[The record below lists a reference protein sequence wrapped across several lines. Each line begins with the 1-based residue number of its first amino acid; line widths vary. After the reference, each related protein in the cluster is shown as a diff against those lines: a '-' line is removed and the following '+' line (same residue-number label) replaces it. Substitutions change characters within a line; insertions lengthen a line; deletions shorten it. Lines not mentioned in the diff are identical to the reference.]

1 MSLKRRIFTRD
12 FKQQVLREVQAGKSI
27 AQAAREHELHPNL
40 IGKWQKL
47 HEQYAQNAFQGNG
60 HLYTQEAKIAELERL
75 IGQQTV
81 EISLLKKVLAFQEQ
95 IKAER
100 EGRQMSQVISALV
113 QQGYSLSSCCQAFG
127 LPRASY
133 YRLLQE
139 PNAKTDDPLRPQVRQ
154 VALDWSCYGYRRIT
168 HELKRQGVMANHKRV
183 LRLMREE
190 NLVRRPKKRFVAT
203 TNSDHRLPVYPNLA
217 ADMDVTAPDQ
227 LWVSDLTYIRLGHEF
242 IYLAVVLDA
251 CSRRCL
257 GWSLGRRLDAAL
269 ATSALKMA
277 LTERK
282 PAVHHSDRGVQYAS
296 GEYTR
301 PAERKRHCHQHE
313 QEGKPLR

>member
-1 MSLKRRIFTRD
+1 MT
-12 FKQQVLREVQAGKSI
+12 QAV
-27 AQAAREHELHPNL
+27 
-40 IGKWQKL
+40 
-47 HEQYAQNAFQGNG
+47 
-60 HLYTQEAKIAELERL
+60 QEAVA
-75 IGQQTV
+75 
-81 EISLLKKVLAFQEQ
+81 
-95 IKAER
+95 
-100 EGRQMSQVISALV
+100 
-113 QQGYSLSSCCQAFG
+113 QGHSIRSCCQAFG

-133 YRLLQE
+133 YRYAVLPE
-139 PNAKTDDPLRPQVRQ
+139 AAKMDDTLRPQVQQ
-154 VALDWSCYGYRRIT
+154 VASNWSCYGYRRVT
-168 HELKRQGVMANHKRV
+168 HELHRQGVRVNHKRV

-217 ADMDVTAPDQ
+217 ADMDIVVPDQ

-257 GWSLGRRLDAAL
+257 GWSLGRRLDALL

-282 PAVHHSDRGVQYAS
+282 PDVHHSDRGVQYAS
-296 GEYTR
+296 GEYTSLLKQSGIAISMSR
-301 PAERKRHCHQHE
+301 KGNPYDNAKAESFMKTLKCEQVYLSEYDSLADAKAQIGHFLEAVYNQKRLHSSLGYLPPVEYE
-313 QEGKPLR
+313 QLYKDRDKNQTITP